1 MYLLRRT
8 GLRRSGTRSERQRG
22 GPVVERIAFWSAS
35 HAKTAVIG
43 WFSLVGAA
51 FLAGQ
56 LLGTQSLPQYDPGQS
71 GHAERL
77 LRQLNVT
84 TPPSESVLIQPRGPG
99 ADQLTFANDPQMR
112 QAVQQVTAALDRL
125 HSAAMDVSAPTLAI
139 SQPTSNPD
147 TNACTGKATEPAV
160 CTASTGAAASLVS
173 SGGHSVL
180 VTFLVAGPHS
190 EVDSTVAADQ
200 AAVAKVQAA
209 HPDLL
214 VAEAGGASASAAG
227 NSLLESDFRRAEF
240 SSVPITLI
248 LLLVVFGALVAAGI
262 PVVLAGSAVAA
273 TISLL
278 AIPSRWLPIRSGTA
292 EIVLILG
299 MAVGVDYSLFY
310 LRREREERA
319 AGRSPADALRVA
331 AATSGRAIVISG
343 LAVMISLAGLFLS
356 GIVLFT
362 GMAFGTITVVGVAVV
377 GSLTVLPGLLSMLG
391 DWADRGRIPFLG
403 RRLTAARPSRLWAAL
418 VRRVVRHPLA
428 WGGAAAMAM
437 LALAAPALG
446 MRLGSPIVDLPGNV
460 VVARTLDKISV
471 AFPGRPAPAEV
482 VVTGRDLAGPRIRD
496 AVRALED
503 RASAGG
509 PIRAPITVTT
519 VASGRGLVIDVP
531 LAGSG
536 SSNVSKSALLAL
548 RDQILPRTLGKVSG
562 ISYAVTGNTATSYDW
577 STTLR
582 ARMPVVFAVV
592 AGLAFLVLMIAFRS
606 VALPLVSVMLNLLSV
621 GAAYGVIT
629 LIFQDGRLQG
639 LLGFSSDGAIAQWVP
654 LFMFVFLFGLSMD
667 YHVFILSRI
676 RERCTSGMRT
686 ADAVSSGIAASAG
699 IVTSA
704 AVIMVAV
711 FSIFATLSFVDVKTL
726 GIGLAVAVLI
736 DATVVRGILVPAAMA
751 LLGERTWYLP
761 GWLGWLPGRHLHD
774 TDESPPPG
782 PTLASPG

>member
-1 MYLLRRT
+1 MYLFRRAALRRA
-8 GLRRSGTRSERQRG
+8 GTRSERHG
-22 GPVVERIAFWSAS
+22 DGPVIERIAFWSAS
-35 HAKTAVIG
+35 HAKNAVIG

-56 LLGTQSLPQYDPGQS
+56 LLGTQSLPQFDPGQA
-71 GHAERL
+71 GQGERIL
-77 LRQLNVT
+77 HQLNVT
-84 TPPSESVLIQPRGPG
+84 TPPTESVLIQPRGPG
-99 ADQLTFANDPQMR
+99 AYERTYANDPQMR
-112 QAVQQVTAALDRL
+112 QAVRQVTAALDRL
-125 HSAAMDVSAPTLAI
+125 HSAAMDVSAPSMAMTRPTL
-139 SQPTSNPD
+139 NPD
-147 TNACTGKATEPAV
+147 ATACAGKKRGTAV
-160 CTASTGAAASLVS
+160 CTAGTSAAASLVS
-173 SGGHSVL
+173 TGGRSVL
-180 VTFLVAGPHS
+180 VTFRVAGPHS
-190 EVDSTVAADQ
+190 EADTTVAADQ
-200 AAVAKVQAA
+200 AAVARVQAA

-248 LLLVVFGALVAAGI
+248 LLLLVFGALIAAGI

-343 LAVMISLAGLFLS
+343 LTVMISLAGLFLS
-356 GIVLFT
+356 GIILFT

-403 RRLTAARPSRLWAAL
+403 RRLTSARPSRLWAAL

-428 WGGAAAMAM
+428 WAGAAGIAM
-437 LALAAPALG
+437 LALAVPALG
-446 MRLGSPIVDLPGNV
+446 MRLGNPIVDLPGNV
-460 VVARTLDKISV
+460 VVAQTLDKISV

-482 VVTGRDLAGPRIRD
+482 VVTGHDVGGPRVRS
-496 AVRALED
+496 AVTALEE

-509 PIRAPITVTT
+509 PIRAPITVMT

-531 LAGSG
+531 LAGNG
-536 SSNVSKSALLAL
+536 SSNVSTNALLVL
-548 RDQILPRTLGKVSG
+548 RVQVLPQTLGKVSG

-592 AGLAFLVLMIAFRS
+592 AGLAFVVLMIAFRS
-606 VALPLVSVMLNLLSV
+606 VALPLVSVVLNLLSV
-621 GAAYGVIT
+621 AAAYGVIT

-639 LLGFSSDGAIAQWVP
+639 LLGFSSNGAIAQWVP

-676 RERCTSGMRT
+676 RERCASGMRT
-686 ADAVSSGIAASAG
+686 ADAVTSGIAASAG
-699 IVTSA
+699 VVTSA

-751 LLGERTWYLP
+751 LLGERSWYLP
-761 GWLGWLPGRHLHD
+761 GWLEWLPGRHLHV
-774 TDESPPPG
+774 TTKSPPALPVLESPG
-782 PTLASPG
+782 

>member
-1 MYLLRRT
+1 MRLLRSP
-8 GLRRSGTRSERQRG
+8 GLQGAVTRDGRHG
-22 GPVVERIAFWSAS
+22 GAPVSERIAFWSAR
-35 HAKTAVIG
+35 HAKTAVVG
-43 WFSLVGAA
+43 WFGLVGAA

-56 LLGTQSLPQYDPGQS
+56 MLGTQSLPQFDPGQA
-71 GHAERL
+71 GQGERVL
-77 LRQLNVT
+77 HQLNVT
-84 TPPSESVLIQPRGPG
+84 TPPAESVLIEPRAPV

-112 QAVQQVTAALDRL
+112 QAVRQVTAALDRL
-125 HSAAMDVSAPTLAI
+125 HATAMDVVAP
-139 SQPTSNPD
+139 S
-147 TNACTGKATEPAV
+147 
-160 CTASTGAAASLVS
+160 AAASSAASGNSGLVS
-173 SGGHSVL
+173 ASGHSVL
-180 VTFLVAGPHS
+180 VTFRVAGPHAQVS
-190 EVDSTVAADQ
+190 SAVAADQ

-214 VAEAGGASASAAG
+214 VAEAGDASASAAA

-248 LLLVVFGALVAAGI
+248 LLLVVFGALIAAGI

-343 LAVMISLAGLFLS
+343 LTVMISLAGLFLS

-362 GMAFGTITVVGVAVV
+362 GMAFGTITVVGVAVA
-377 GSLTVLPGLLSMLG
+377 GSLTVLPGLLSLLG

-403 RRLTAARPSRLWAAL
+403 RRRTAARPSRLWAAL
-418 VRRVVRHPLA
+418 VGRVVRHPLA
-428 WGGAAAMAM
+428 WGGIAALAM
-437 LALAAPALG
+437 LALAAPVLG
-446 MRLGSPIVDLPGNV
+446 MRLGNPLVNLPGN
-460 VVARTLDKISV
+460 APIAQTLDKISV

-482 VVTGRDLAGPRIRD
+482 VVTGQHLAGPGVHN
-496 AVRALED
+496 AVLALEQ
-503 RASAGG
+503 RASAAG
-509 PIRAPITVTT
+509 PIRAPITVTQ

-531 LAGSG
+531 LAGNG
-536 SSNVSKSALLAL
+536 SSTISSNALLAL
-548 RDQILPRTLGKVSG
+548 RDQILPQTLGRVRGLSF
-562 ISYAVTGNTATSYDW
+562 AVTGTTAIGYDW
-577 STTLR
+577 GTTLR
-582 ARMPVVFAVV
+582 ARTPIVFAIV
-592 AGLAFLVLMIAFRS
+592 AGLAFLLLMIAFRS
-606 VALPLVSVMLNLLSV
+606 VPLPLVSIVLNLLSV

-629 LIFQDGRLQG
+629 LIFQDGWLQG
-639 LLGFSSDGAIAQWVP
+639 LLGFSTNGAIAQWVP

-676 RERCTSGMRT
+676 RERCARGMPT
-686 ADAVSSGIAASAG
+686 ADAVTSGIAASAG
-699 IVTSA
+699 VVTSA

-751 LLGERTWYLP
+751 LLGERCWYLP
-761 GWLGWLPGRHLHD
+761 GWLGWLPGRQVHD
-774 TDESPPPG
+774 SDDSQLAR
-782 PTLASPG
+782 PTLSLPG